1 MEKYEAISSDN
12 TGENIVPLVP
22 DAVGVA
28 ILCIE
33 AKAEKLIQSIRS

>member
-1 MEKYEAISSDN
+1 MEKYEAISSDK

-28 ILCIE
+28 IMSKE
-33 AKAEKLIQSIRS
+33 DKAERLIQSIRS